1 MGLDMY
7 LLDGQEYKEYKEKIR
22 KCDPDSSEIWRIPFP
37 TELIYWRKANAIHR
51 YFCSIGKEIEKHLI
65 YEISKDQLLE
75 LVDFIKLI
83 LNSRDSEGDIF
94 AKLIIP
100 VQDGPFFGSIEY
112 DEYYYS
118 DLEYTKEKIENVL
131 KSSDKDSFIY
141 YASW

>member
-7 LLDGQEYKEYKEKIR
+7 LLDAQEYKEYKEKVHN
-22 KCDPDSSEIWRIPFP
+22 CDPDSSEIWYIPFP
-37 TELIYWRKANAIHR
+37 TELIYWRKANAIHG
-51 YFCSIGKEIEKHLI
+51 YFCSIGKEIEKDLI
-65 YEISKDQLLE
+65 YEISRDQLLE

-83 LNSRDSEGDIF
+83 LNSKDLDGDIF

-100 VQDGPFFGSIEY
+100 VKDGPFFGSIGY
-112 DEYYYS
+112 DEYYYA